1 MEDDSMG
8 FVERLSVAECQEA
21 RWVSCQGLS
30 FPKSSVHTPSIKL
43 PYGSHSPTLWVAYG
57 AGAVLTGVTSLAC
70 E

>member
-1 MEDDSMG
+1 MRL
-8 FVERLSVAECQEA
+8 VERLSVAGCQEA
-21 RWVSCQGLS
+21 HWVSCQGLA

-57 AGAVLTGVTSLAC
+57 AGAVLTDVTSLAS